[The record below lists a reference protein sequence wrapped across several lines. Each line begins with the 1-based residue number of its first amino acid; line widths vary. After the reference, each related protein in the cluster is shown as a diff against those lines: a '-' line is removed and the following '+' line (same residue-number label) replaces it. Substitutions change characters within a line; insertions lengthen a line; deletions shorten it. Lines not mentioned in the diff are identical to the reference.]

1 MSRYNHSKIADKWQR
16 YWKENKTFSISNSE
30 ANEKKYYVLS
40 MFPYPSGKLHVG
52 HIRNYSISDAIARFK
67 HALGYNVLHPVGW
80 DAFGL
85 PAENAA
91 IEHNVHPK
99 EWTLGNIKTMKEQ
112 LEKCGFSYDWDREI
126 MTCSSSYC
134 ADQQHLFIEML
145 KHGLLYQKESE
156 VNWDPIDKT
165 VLANEQVIDG
175 KGWRSGAVVEKKMLT
190 QWFFKITNFAEH
202 LLQDLLSLEKWPL
215 RIKSMQEKWIGKSE
229 GAEMIFRISD
239 STAIHHDL
247 NDITVF
253 TTRPETIFGCTF
265 IAISSTH
272 SVAKKLAQND
282 NRIHAILEEW
292 KKSSTMEA
300 ESATKEKHSII
311 TNLRFLHPICNTE
324 IPLIIVNYI
333 VDGYGTN
340 AVFGCP
346 AHDERD
352 FEVAKA
358 HSFPVISVIQDE
370 MMINSDFLTG
380 LSIKDARNRII
391 KYLESNKIG
400 NRAVNFRLRDWSISR
415 QRYWGCPIPVIYCS
429 KCGTIA
435 ADEKSLPISLPED
448 RNLCKSEWLNVKCH
462 ICGSEATRE
471 TDTLDTFVESSW
483 YFLKFILPDTPLKE
497 WKNNAT
503 YTNQLNHWLPVDQ
516 YVGGAEHAVM
526 HLIYSRF
533 FTKALH
539 QLGYI
544 KFQEPFTALL
554 NQGMVCHAAYKN
566 EEKKWV
572 DVKYVKKINET
583 EYLRYIDSRNGREV
597 HLVGIEK
604 MSKSK
609 LNGID
614 ANDAIEQF
622 GADAVRMFMLSDSP
636 PDKDI
641 EWSDVGIDGICK
653 YLNKIYREI
662 VSITTQNIK
671 YTLSEDSHMQYIKI
685 YAFTNDSNVLRCI
698 HTTIRLVT
706 ESYEKHSFH
715 KAIAFIRELS
725 NTVLTTEVKSLELKA
740 IALWMIVRL
749 LNPIAPHIT
758 EECNQILSKI
768 TDSKLTLSK
777 MKWPTYDIQYSQSET
792 VKIAVQ
798 INGKT
803 RNILEVQLNCS
814 QEEVEQQAKLSH
826 IVSKYIKGEIQKVIF
841 IQNKI
846 LNFITKN

>member
-1 MSRYNHSKIADKWQR
+1 MPRYNHSEIADKWQK
-16 YWKENKTFSISNSE
+16 YWKENEIFTVLNTETNKE
-30 ANEKKYYVLS
+30 KYYILS

-67 HALGYNVLHPVGW
+67 RAFGYNVLHPVGW

-99 EWTLGNIKTMKEQ
+99 EWTLDNIEVMKKQ
-112 LEKCGFSYDWDREI
+112 LEKCGFSYDWSREI
-126 MTCSSSYC
+126 MTCSSDYC
-134 ADQQHLFIEML
+134 ADQQYIFIEML

-175 KGWRSGAVVEKKMLT
+175 KGWRSGATIEKRMLT
-190 QWFFKITNFAEH
+190 QWFFKITNFAE
-202 LLQDLLSLEKWPL
+202 DLLHSLKSLNQWPL
-215 RIKSMQEKWIGKSE
+215 RIKSMQEKWIGRSE
-229 GAEMIFRISD
+229 GAEIVFHISSDTVTNKDLD
-239 STAIHHDL
+239 S
-247 NDITVF
+247 ITVF

-265 IAISSTH
+265 IAIGPSH
-272 SVAKKLAQND
+272 PIAKKLAQND
-282 NRIHAILEEW
+282 AQICAMLEEW
-292 KKSSTMEA
+292 QKSSTIEA
-300 ESATKEKHSII
+300 ENATKEKAGI
-311 TNLRFLHPICNTE
+311 TTDLYFLHPIHNGK

-333 VDGYGTN
+333 IDGYGTN

-352 FEVAKA
+352 FEIAKI
-358 HSFPVISVIQDE
+358 HNFRIVSVIQDE
-370 MMINSDFLTG
+370 TVVNSDFLTG
-380 LSIKDARNRII
+380 LSLEEARSTIV
-391 KYLESNKIG
+391 KYLEDNKIG

-415 QRYWGCPIPVIYCS
+415 QRYWGCPIPIIYCP

-435 ADEKSLPISLPED
+435 ANEESLPILLPKD
-448 RNLCKSEWLNVKCH
+448 KNLCKSEWLHTKCH
-462 ICGSEATRE
+462 ICNSDATRE

-483 YFLKFILPDTPLKE
+483 YFLKFILPNVPFKR
-497 WKNNAT
+497 WKDET
-503 YTNQLNHWLPVDQ
+503 IHNQLARWLPVDQ

-544 KFQEPFTALL
+544 KFQEPFIALL
-554 NQGMVCHAAYKN
+554 NQGMVCHAAYKDAA
-566 EEKKWV
+566 KRWV
-572 DVKYVKKINET
+572 DIKYVQKVSET
-583 EYLRYIDSRNGREV
+583 GKYIDCRNGQEV
-597 HLVGIEK
+597 HFVGVEK

-614 ANDAIEQF
+614 ANDAIEEF

-641 EWSDVGIDGICK
+641 EWSHIGIDGTRK

-662 VSITTQNIK
+662 INISTQNIE
-671 YTLSEDSHMQYIKI
+671 YALNENSHMRYAELDIEDSSHDLDM
-685 YAFTNDSNVLRCI
+685 FRRI

-706 ESYEKHSFH
+706 ESYERHSFH
-715 KAIAFIRELS
+715 KVIAFIRELS
-725 NTVLTTEVKSLELKA
+725 NTVLITEKRKLKA
-740 IALWMIVRL
+740 ATLWLIIRL
-749 LNPIAPHIT
+749 LHPIAPHIT
-758 EECNQILSKI
+758 EECNQILRTI
-768 TDSKLTLSK
+768 TNSAHSLSE
-777 MKWPTYDIQYSQSET
+777 MEWPKYDIQYSQSQT
-792 VKIAVQ
+792 AKIAIQ

-803 RNILEVQLNCS
+803 RDILEMKLDCS
-814 QEEVEQQAKLSH
+814 QEEVEQQAKFSH
-826 IVSKYIKGEIQKVIF
+826 GILKYIKGEIQKVIF
-841 IQNKI
+841 IKNKI
-846 LNFITKN
+846 LNFIIKN